1 MKFSTQKNKISCK
14 KYFKNQNFVIPT
26 KNPKPKTK
34 ILSQKP
40 NFDSKNKNF
49 VPKIQ
54 NSVQKIPKTKN
65 SSQKNYVDNIKPM
78 TQIT

>member
-1 MKFSTQKNKISCK
+1 MKFSLPKNKISCK
-14 KYFKNQNFVIPT
+14 KCFKNLNFVIST
-26 KNPKPKTK
+26 KIPKPKTK
-34 ILSQKP
+34 ISPPKP

-54 NSVQKIPKTKN
+54 DSVQKIPKTKN

-78 TQIT
+78 T

>member
-1 MKFSTQKNKISCK
+1 MKFSIQKNKISCK
-14 KYFKNQNFVIPT
+14 KCSKNQNFIIPT
-26 KNPKPKTK
+26 KIPKPKTK
-34 ILSQKP
+34 ILSPKP

-65 SSQKNYVDNIKPM
+65 SSEKNYVDNIKPM
-78 TQIT
+78 T